1 MSNDYKLAIKTV
13 RHNEF
18 VDEYEGREGLMKLPY
33 KLLLQQSEIRNG
45 QLQSEIDELNDT
57 VSALKARVAE
67 LETENSDL
75 LKGALKKYRK
85 EVKREEMYSLL
96 GKTIERMQTT
106 IMKLRQ
112 DKNELLTSIIRLQNG
127 VNK

>member
-1 MSNDYKLAIKTV
+1 MSNDFKLAIKSV
-13 RHNEF
+13 RRSEF

-33 KLLLQQSEIRNG
+33 KLLLQQSVIRNG

-67 LETENSDL
+67 LETENSEL

-85 EVKREEMYSLL
+85 EVKREEMYSML
-96 GKTIERMQTT
+96 GQTIERMQMT
-106 IMKLRQ
+106 IAKLRQ
-112 DKNELLTSIIRLQNG
+112 DKNELLTTVIGLQNG

>member
-1 MSNDYKLAIKTV
+1 MSNDFKLAIKRV
-13 RHNEF
+13 RRSEF

-57 VSALKARVAE
+57 VSILKARIAE
-67 LETENSDL
+67 LESENSEL

-85 EVKREEMYSLL
+85 EVKREEMYSML
-96 GKTIERMQTT
+96 GQTIERMQTT
-106 IMKLRQ
+106 IAILRQ
-112 DKNELLTSIIRLQNG
+112 DKNELLTTIIRLQNS
-127 VNK
+127 VNN